1 MPNHSYA
8 VVYTWIKND
17 KELCMIEGQ
26 YRPFGRQP
34 FPPLPE
40 RSRLLQQHPV
50 LLPIILLCSSVGLY
64 IVSSFSGSLF
74 PLLALI
80 GVPVGAFCLAL
91 ACVLGIV
98 GLLTGITGILE
109 SIDRHCFKAV
119 ICLKPKE
126 QSYGN

>member
-1 MPNHSYA
+1 
-8 VVYTWIKND
+8 
-17 KELCMIEGQ
+17 MIEGQ
-26 YRPFGRQP
+26 YQPSGRQS
-34 FPPLPE
+34 FPLLAE

-50 LLPIILLCSSVGLY
+50 LLPTLLLCSAVALY
-64 IVSSFSGSLF
+64 IASSFSGSLF

-80 GVPVGAFCLAL
+80 GVPVDALCLAL

-98 GLLTGITGILE
+98 GLLTGIIGILE
-109 SIDRHCFKAV
+109 SIDRHCFKAA

>member
-1 MPNHSYA
+1 
-8 VVYTWIKND
+8 
-17 KELCMIEGQ
+17 MIEGQ
-26 YRPFGRQP
+26 YQSSGRQP
-34 FPPLPE
+34 IPLQPK

-50 LLPIILLCSSVGLY
+50 LLPILLLCSSVALY
-64 IVSSFSGSLF
+64 VASSFPGSLF
-74 PLLALI
+74 PLLALM
-80 GVPVGAFCLAL
+80 GVPADAFCLAF

-109 SIDRHCFKAV
+109 GIDRHCFKAV